1 MNMTRSNAVAALA
14 LITMLLSSCS
24 HNPNST
30 EPSQTSGNLIP
41 NPTFEING
49 KPSLEYWTVSTGLA
63 SIVQDAPPNDGAW
76 SLQLVPGWLPQNGL
90 AQTNVGGESGVY
102 RLTVWVKSVNQWA
115 GHIYLGVWSGG
126 RWLNQ
131 KTVTAQ
137 PSQWSIV
144 SIIDTLSLAA
154 QDSVG
159 VVLSA
164 GATEVSHGEVRF
176 ANVTLERQ
184 Q

>member
-1 MNMTRSNAVAALA
+1 MNMLKLNAVAALA
-14 LITMLLSSCS
+14 LTTVLLSSCS
-24 HNPNST
+24 RNPT

-41 NPTFEING
+41 NPSFEING
-49 KPSLEYWTVSTGLA
+49 KPSLEYWMVTAGLA
-63 SIVQDAPPNDGAW
+63 SVVQDAPPNDGAW

-102 RLTVWVKSVNQWA
+102 RLTVWVKSVNQWS
-115 GHIYLGVWSGG
+115 GHLSLGVWSGD

-131 KTVTAQ
+131 KSVIAQ
-137 PSQWSIV
+137 PSQWSVV
-144 SIIDTLSLAA
+144 SIIDTLSLAP
-154 QDSVG
+154 QDSIG

-164 GATEVSHGEVRF
+164 GATEVSNGEVRF